1 MLGLFGIFLTLPV
14 VGGIWFWNFSL
25 GRELTLKIFFH
36 EMDRPKNQA
45 KTKWNWIFHY
55 RFEGNLTF
63 SFESYLFQIPLWQS
77 IFCVVKNWK
86 RWEQQQGLFKI
97 QFFSQNA
104 LEKLLNP
111 FFRMKT
117 SDLGNFLKK
126 FVQVHSKRFSGQ

>member
-1 MLGLFGIFLTLPV
+1 MKHLFSKFLVAFLLTSAVVLSWSEYFFTKYLDRTKAKFTQNGIEFPDKD
-14 VGGIWFWNFSL
+14 
-25 GRELTLKIFFH
+25 LK
-36 EMDRPKNQA
+36 E
-45 KTKWNWIFHY
+45 T
-55 RFEGNLTF
+55 LTF
-63 SFESYLFQIPLWQS
+63 SVESYLFQIPLWQS

-111 FFRMKT
+111 CFRMKT